1 MAKYWIDEDEYQAV
15 KGKIEEM
22 RAAKRASKE
31 KDLDRIQELFDGFI
45 DAVRDYYSK
54 YHEAPEITSK

>member
-31 KDLDRIQELFDGFI
+31 KDLDRIQELFDEFI
-45 DAVRDYYSK
+45 DAVRDYYGK